1 MKNLT
6 VEKAYSARAWIARI
20 AIAVL
25 FIQLMEGSFSSQ
37 AEAASKKVTVYSVNA
52 STLNVRSGEGTK
64 YKKIGTLKRNQ
75 VVSVKKTMKSG
86 WYQINYSGKTGY
98 VSGEYISKTSVLNVP
113 LIKQRPQLPSGCE
126 VTALAMALAFYGKNV
141 DKTVLAKQMPKDK
154 TAVVR
159 NKDNSIKIWGDP
171 EVGFVGDP
179 YGNGITINPNPL
191 KEVLDN
197 YRKGGLALYGKNF
210 SVIEGYVKKGAPTL
224 IWFTVTHEMPTK
236 RTWKTPKGKTIQAP
250 RPLHCIV
257 VTGVDSKYVY
267 FNDGESTSLS
277 GKNSRIEK
285 TKFINIYNAMGKR
298 ALVVN

>member
-1 MKNLT
+1 MKNST

-25 FIQLMEGSFSSQ
+25 FIQLMGGSFSSQ

-179 YGNGITINPNPL
+179 FGNGITINPNPL

-257 VTGVDSKYVY
+257 VTGADSKYVY